1 MIPLSREPGQSIPV
15 DTHAPDKDWMRQL
28 ADAITST
35 AVLLDH
41 LQLDQTG
48 IDYDPAFPLRVPQ
61 AFAARMR
68 PGDPNDPLLR
78 QVLPLLTERIA
89 TAGYSEDPLAEA
101 SATRAPGLI
110 HKYAHRAL
118 LIAAPAC
125 AVHCRYCFRRHFPY
139 DAHALGTTFPG
150 LAALEND
157 PTITEVILSGGD
169 PLMLKDATFTR
180 LIERLDGVTHLRRL
194 RIHTRLPVVIPARVT
209 PALQA
214 ALASTRLATCVVLH
228 INHKNEIGGDL
239 PRALADLRAT
249 GAMLLNQSVLLAGV
263 NDDLDALA
271 DLCEALFEQHV
282 LPYYLHMPDRVQGT
296 AHFDVP
302 LARALR
308 LMDGLARR
316 LPGYLVP
323 RLAREEPGAAYKTVL
338 STT

>member
-1 MIPLSREPGQSIPV
+1 MIPLSREPGQSNPLE
-15 DTHAPDKDWMRQL
+15 TPAPAKDWMRQL
-28 ADAITST
+28 ADAITSST
-35 AVLLDH
+35 VLLDR
-41 LQLDQTG
+41 LQVDHAG
-48 IDYDPAFPLRVPQ
+48 IDHDPGFPLRVPV

-78 QVLPLLTERIA
+78 QVLPLLDERTA
-89 TAGYSEDPLAEA
+89 AAGYSDDPLAEA

-150 LAALEND
+150 LAALEQD
-157 PTITEVILSGGD
+157 SSITEVILSGGD
-169 PLMLKDATFTR
+169 PLMLKDAAFTR
-180 LIERLDGVTHLRRL
+180 LVERLDGIKHLRRL

-209 PALQA
+209 PALRA
-214 ALASTRLATCVVLH
+214 ALANSRLSTSVVLH
-228 INHKNEIGGDL
+228 INHGNEIQGDL
-239 PRALADLRAT
+239 PAALADLRAT
-249 GAMLLNQSVLLAGV
+249 GAVLLNQSVLLAGV
-263 NDDLDALA
+263 NDSIDALA
-271 DLCEALFEQHV
+271 ALSETLFEHGV

-302 LARALR
+302 EATALR
-308 LMDGLARR
+308 LMEGLSRR

-323 RLAREEPGAAYKTVL
+323 RLAREEPGAAYKTLL